1 MIHLKI
7 DHSVK
12 YISLDTDT
20 LWIKKN
26 IFGSP
31 SPGHNCGWVKVWVEP
46 SACYKNTCLA
56 VDWWMDEGSNAVRLA
71 DWSIFLS
78 VCQQKVAEISSKA
91 NNQKECYKMNSD
103 W

>member
-1 MIHLKI
+1 
-7 DHSVK
+7 
-12 YISLDTDT
+12 
-20 LWIKKN
+20 
-26 IFGSP
+26 
-31 SPGHNCGWVKVWVEP
+31 
-46 SACYKNTCLA
+46 
-56 VDWWMDEGSNAVRLA
+56 MDEGSNAVRLA